1 MNRFFLLLVVFGC
14 LVLHS
19 CSPSAKSKSD
29 KSFDQIR
36 ALVAGRTAA
45 DVKKLLGPPDHVE
58 KLLLGDERWV
68 WWDYT
73 YLAGSSW
80 APEVRNK
87 VVHLEITFENPS
99 PDREDGVTKAKS
111 EPRVSDPYG
120 VAYVLP
126 SGDETRAS
134 SLNKTTRSGV

>member
-1 MNRFFLLLVVFGC
+1 
-14 LVLHS
+14 
-19 CSPSAKSKSD
+19 
-29 KSFDQIR
+29 
-36 ALVAGRTAA
+36 LVAGRTAA

-73 YLAGSSW
+73 YLAGRSW

-99 PDREDGVTKAKS
+99 PDREDGATKAKL
-111 EPRVSDPYG
+111 EPRVSEPYG

-126 SGDETRAS
+126 SSEDARAS